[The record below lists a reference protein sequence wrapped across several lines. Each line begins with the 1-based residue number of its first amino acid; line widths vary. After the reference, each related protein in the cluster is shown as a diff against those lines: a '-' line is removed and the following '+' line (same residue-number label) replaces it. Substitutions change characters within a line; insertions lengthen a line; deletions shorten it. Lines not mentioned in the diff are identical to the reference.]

1 MNRASKKL
9 KSDCGKSRS
18 NHLASNTGSR
28 IHSGH
33 YMTSTLYDQSEDTV
47 EMPIAS
53 PDATNNDVTL
63 TTNLN
68 AEQEQF
74 VDTESEVTSQ
84 NKAPQRKNTASGVR
98 KPLASGPML
107 KIQAMISSNGSVSGG
122 ITLDKNNK
130 SLKNLMFYIRSAYSN
145 NLTSPK
151 WKNFKGLKLQV
162 TEKIRLNNV
171 IWRSWFEQCKFFFL
185 IKI

>member
-1 MNRASKKL
+1 MNRASKKF
-9 KSDCGKSRS
+9 KNESGKGSSTTRS
-18 NHLASNTGSR
+18 ANNPGSR

-33 YMTSTLYDQSEDTV
+33 YMTSTLYDQNEDTV

-63 TTNLN
+63 NTNLN
-68 AEQEQF
+68 ADQEHYA
-74 VDTESEVTSQ
+74 DAEPEVVQ
-84 NKAPQRKNTASGVR
+84 QIKAPQKKSTSSTMRKSTASD
-98 KPLASGPML
+98 PFA
-107 KIQAMISSNGSVSGG
+107 KIQAIISSSGSISGG
-122 ITLDKNNK
+122 LTLDRNNK
-130 SLKNLMFYIRSAYSN
+130 SLKNLMFYIKSAYSN

-171 IWRSWFEQCKFFFL
+171 IWRSWFEQCK
-185 IKI
+185 